1 MIARLSSTFLKNLRQ
16 AICYVPDTETTL
28 NDKVFYFE
36 QNKVQAIPVKS
47 LLKEYLLL
55 ETEYV
60 EEASQ
65 TEQDSNENQEQ
76 QEEYSDDENNG
87 DDQGPSGGRMM
98 PVIELIKGFIPRVV
112 GAI

>member
-1 MIARLSSTFLKNLRQ
+1 MIARLSTTFLKNMRQ
-16 AICYVPDTETTL
+16 AICIVPDTEITL

-36 QNKVQAIPVKS
+36 QNKVQSIPIKQ

-55 ETEYV
+55 ESEQI
-60 EEASQ
+60 EDASKV
-65 TEQDSNENQEQ
+65 EQDSKENLEQ

-98 PVIELIKGFIPRVV
+98 PVIELIKGFIPRYV